1 MIGVLIVDDS
11 SVARQ
16 VLRGHLTG
24 VSGIEVLDAAMD
36 PLFALT
42 RMKKRWPDVIVLD
55 VEMPRMD
62 GLAFLRK
69 LMAEHPTP
77 VIICSSLTEQGTT
90 TCLEALASGAVAV
103 FSKAALGIGLVDGPV
118 AGGAEL
124 VRAVR
129 GAAGAKVQ
137 RVTTAV
143 AVPKL
148 SVDAVLPLDVLGQ
161 RSLSATSE
169 QVVALGTSTGGTQA
183 LEAVLTRLPR
193 TAPGIVV
200 VQHMPPKFTTAF
212 AARLDGLCEVDVL
225 EAKGG
230 ERVLPGRVLLA
241 PGGRHLVLK
250 RSGAEYHVDVIDAP
264 AVNRHCPSVDVLF
277 RSVARTAG
285 RNATA
290 IIMTGMGDDGA
301 RGLLELREVGAR
313 TYAQDEQSCVVF
325 GMPRE
330 AIKLG
335 AAEHVVALAEIPRVI
350 LSGHTPRSA

>member
-1 MIGVLIVDDS
+1 
-11 SVARQ
+11 
-16 VLRGHLTG
+16 
-24 VSGIEVLDAAMD
+24 
-36 PLFALT
+36 
-42 RMKKRWPDVIVLD
+42 
-55 VEMPRMD
+55 
-62 GLAFLRK
+62 
-69 LMAEHPTP
+69 
-77 VIICSSLTEQGTT
+77 
-90 TCLEALASGAVAV
+90 VAV